1 MSNMKRILLAFIIC
15 AGIAGAAFADFR
27 EHFEQGQESLLHN
40 QYSTAIIEF
49 KKALRIN
56 FMDNSA
62 RIGLINSYLARG
74 AYYATTAQDWEA
86 AANDFRAA
94 LFYLKYYSTGTN
106 SSNTPAIIAQA
117 EENLNKCLK
126 MQNFN
131 DSPASRYSKA
141 IQLRQQGKFAEA
153 GYEFNQAALN
163 SQFQTD
169 SYTQIAD
176 LFKLMGNEEAS
187 LPYYVKALDNN
198 PNNGPLRL
206 KYARTLDRLNKED
219 EAVTQYNYALSQSNG
234 DQEILYA
241 LERIYMKKIQK
252 SPNDAELYANL
263 GAIKQK
269 QNDFETALR
278 YYAKAEQ
285 INPTNVQTRLNI
297 GTLFQQQKDYVKA
310 LQSYNSILVLYP
322 DNIDANLYKAQ
333 ALEASGEKEQA
344 YDAYKKVLALDPS
357 NSFAKTKVNSMA
369 AENLSPEETLAY
381 LKSSVTKNP
390 QMVSSLYKYAVRMHK
405 EANLDEAVKYYREV
419 IRFNSSNAEAY
430 INLAIYYGQKEEYDK
445 ASQVL
450 TIAQAKF
457 PGNTQIK
464 STLENIQKD
473 NSSMR
478 ITDAAKNYSAGNYT
492 EALKD
497 YLEIKPATKD
507 SLIGAAACYQGLKQF
522 DNAINY
528 YKQAERLAPN
538 DNNIKYYIGAMYTEK
553 GDYTNAE
560 KYLKPI
566 ANQVSQAGELLAFIS
581 QKNSMDTLE
590 KAINDYEAQKYDECL
605 VKINQILESAPDN
618 AYALYYRGMV
628 FDAKNERLKAI
639 DDYKKVI
646 QLSPDIVIANYLLAV
661 DYDALQK
668 FIDAYN
674 AYNAFL
680 SKYTNNDEYRQ
691 YAQTRL
697 EALKPYAPNKK

>member
-1 MSNMKRILLAFIIC
+1 MKRILLAIILS
-15 AGIAGAAFADFR
+15 AAIYTPVFADFR
-27 EHFEQGQESLLHN
+27 EHFEEGQESLLQN

-62 RIGLINSYLARG
+62 RIGLVNAYLARG
-74 AYYATTAQDWEA
+74 AYYATTAQDWES

-94 LFYLKYYSTGTN
+94 IFYLQYYTTGGNNPSN
-106 SSNTPAIIAQA
+106 SAAIISQA
-117 EENLNKCLK
+117 ADNLNKCLK

-131 DSPASRYSKA
+131 TSPANRYQKA
-141 IQLRQQGKFAEA
+141 LQLRQQGKFAEA
-153 GYEFNQAALN
+153 AYEFNQAAL
-163 SQFQTD
+163 SQQFQTD
-169 SYTQIAD
+169 SYIQLAD

-187 LPYYVKALDNN
+187 LPYYAKALDSE
-198 PNNGPLRL
+198 PNNGPVRL

-219 EAVTQYNYALSQSNG
+219 DAVTQYNYALAQSHG
-234 DQEILYA
+234 DPEILYA

-285 INPTNVQTRLNI
+285 INPSNVQTRLNI

-322 DNIDANLYKAQ
+322 DNIEANLYKAQ

-344 YDAYKKVLALDPS
+344 YDAYKKVLALDPA
-357 NSFAKTKVNSMA
+357 NTLAKAKVNAMVA
-369 AENLSPEETLAY
+369 QNMSPEETLAY
-381 LKSSVTKNP
+381 LKSSITKNP
-390 QMVSSLYKYAVRMHK
+390 QMVNSLYKYAIKMHK
-405 EANLDEAVKYYREV
+405 ANNIDEAIKYYREV
-419 IRFNSSNAEAY
+419 IRFDGSNAEVY
-430 INLAIYYGQKEEYDK
+430 VNLAICYGQQQEYDK
-445 ASQVL
+445 AAQVL
-450 TIAQAKF
+450 NVANAKF
-457 PGNTQIK
+457 PNNAQIK
-464 STLENIQKD
+464 STLANIQTD
-473 NSSMR
+473 NSSVK
-478 ITDAAKNYSAGNYT
+478 ITNASKSYSSGNYT

-497 YLEIKPATKD
+497 YLSVKPATKD

-522 DNAINY
+522 DNAISY
-528 YKQAERLAPN
+528 YKQAEKIAP
-538 DNNIKYYIGAMYTEK
+538 DDKEIKYYIGAMYTEK

-560 KYLKPI
+560 QYLKPI
-566 ANQVSQAGELLAFIS
+566 ANQVPQANELLTFIS
-581 QKNSMDTLE
+581 QKASIDTLE
-590 KAINDYEAQKYDECL
+590 SAISDFEAQNYDTSL
-605 VKINQILESAPDN
+605 SKIEQVLKTDSNN

-628 FDAKNERLKAI
+628 YDAKGEKAKAI
-639 DDYKKVI
+639 EDYKKVI

-674 AYNAFL
+674 AYSNFL
-680 SKYTNNDEYRQ
+680 NKYTNDDEYKQ
-691 YAQTRL
+691 YAQKRL
-697 EALKPYAPNKK
+697 EDLKPYAPDKK

>member
-1 MSNMKRILLAFIIC
+1 MKRILLVIIIC
-15 AGIAGAAFADFR
+15 AGISTQAFADFR
-27 EHFEQGQESLLHN
+27 EHYEEGQESLLQN

-62 RIGLINSYLARG
+62 RIGLINAYLARG
-74 AYYATTAQDWEA
+74 AYYATTAQDWES

-94 LFYLKYYSTGTN
+94 LFYLKYYNTSSVTG
-106 SSNTPAIIAQA
+106 NTVAIISQA
-117 EENLNKCLK
+117 GENLNKCLK

-131 DSPASRYSKA
+131 TSPSNRYQKA
-141 IQLRQQGKFAEA
+141 LQLRQQGKFAEA
-153 GYEFNQAALN
+153 AYEFNQAAL
-163 SQFQTD
+163 SQQFQTD
-169 SYTQIAD
+169 SYIQLAD

-187 LPYYVKALDNN
+187 LPYYAKALENE
-198 PNNGPLRL
+198 PNNGPVRL

-219 EAVTQYNYALSQSNG
+219 DAVAQYNYALSQSNG
-234 DQEILYA
+234 DLEILYA

-269 QNDFETALR
+269 QNDFDTALR

-285 INPTNVQTRLNI
+285 INPSNVQTRLNI

-322 DNIDANLYKAQ
+322 DNIEANLYKAQ

-344 YDAYKKVLALDPS
+344 YDSYKKVLALDPA
-357 NSFAKTKVNSMA
+357 NTYAKAKVNSMVE
-369 AENLSPEETLAY
+369 ENMTPEETLAY

-390 QMVSSLYKYAVRMHK
+390 QMVNSLYKYAIKMHK
-405 EANLDEAVKYYREV
+405 ENNLDEAIKYYREV
-419 IRFNSSNAEAY
+419 VRFNSTNAEAY
-430 INLAIYYGQKEEYDK
+430 VNLAICYGQKQEYDK
-445 ASQVL
+445 AAQVL
-450 TIAQAKF
+450 NIAQAKF
-457 PGNTQIK
+457 PNNTQIK
-464 STLENIQKD
+464 STLANIQTD
-473 NSSMR
+473 SSSER
-478 ITDAAKNYSAGNYT
+478 IADASKNYSAGNFE

-497 YLEIKPATKD
+497 YLAVKPATKD
-507 SLIGAAACYQGLKQF
+507 SLIGVAACYQGLQQF

-528 YKQAERLAPN
+528 YKQAEKLAPA
-538 DNNIKYYIGAMYTEK
+538 DKEIKYYIGAMYTEK
-553 GDYTNAE
+553 GDYISAQQ
-560 KYLKPI
+560 YLKPI
-566 ANQVSQAGELLAFIS
+566 ANQLPQANELLTFIS
-581 QKNSMDTLE
+581 QKTSMETLE
-590 KAINDYEAQKYDECL
+590 SAIADYESKNYEGSLA
-605 VKINQILESAPDN
+605 KINQILQSDTNN

-628 FDAKNERLKAI
+628 YDAQGEKSKAVE
-639 DDYKKVI
+639 DYKRVI

-674 AYNAFL
+674 AYSAFL
-680 SKYTNNDEYRQ
+680 KNYPNDDEYKQ
-691 YAQTRL
+691 YALKRL
-697 EALKPYAPNKK
+697 EDLKPYAPDKK

>member
-1 MSNMKRILLAFIIC
+1 MKRIL
-15 AGIAGAAFADFR
+15 IAIVLSIGLCTPAMADFR
-27 EHFEQGQESLLHN
+27 EHFEEGQESLLQN

-74 AYYATTAQDWEA
+74 AYYATTAQDWES

-94 LFYLKYYSTGTN
+94 LFYLKYYNTNGTN
-106 SSNTPAIIAQA
+106 PSNSTAIIAQA
-117 EENLNKCLK
+117 GDNLNKCLK

-131 DSPASRYSKA
+131 TSPSSRFQKA
-141 IQLRQQGKFAEA
+141 QQLRQQGKFAES
-153 GYEFNQAALN
+153 GYEFNQAAL
-163 SQFQTD
+163 SQQFQTE
-169 SYTQIAD
+169 SYIQLAD

-187 LPYYVKALDNN
+187 LPYYAKALEAE
-198 PNNGPLRL
+198 PNNGPVRL

-219 EAVTQYNYALSQSNG
+219 DAVTQYNYALTQSNG

-285 INPTNVQTRLNI
+285 INPSNVQTRLNI

-322 DNIDANLYKAQ
+322 DNVEANLYKAQ
-333 ALEASGEKEQA
+333 ALEASGQKEQA
-344 YDAYKKVLALDPS
+344 YDAYKKVLELDPA
-357 NSFAKTKVNSMA
+357 NTLAKTKVNSMV
-369 AENLSPEETLAY
+369 AESMSPEETLAY

-390 QMVSSLYKYAVRMHK
+390 QMVNSLYKYAIKMHK
-405 EANLDEAVKYYREV
+405 ANNLDEAIKYYREV
-419 IRFNSSNAEAY
+419 IRFDSSNAEAY
-430 INLAIYYGQKEEYDK
+430 VNLAICYGQKQDYDK
-445 ASQVL
+445 AAQVL
-450 TIAQAKF
+450 NVAQAKF
-457 PGNTQIK
+457 PNNTQIK
-464 STLENIQKD
+464 STLANIQTD
-473 NSSMR
+473 NSSAK
-478 ITDAAKNYSAGNYT
+478 IADASKSYSSGNYT

-497 YLEIKPATKD
+497 YLAVKPATKD

-522 DNAINY
+522 DNAISY
-528 YKQAERLAPN
+528 YKQAEKLAPN
-538 DNNIKYYIGAMYTEK
+538 DKEIKYYIGAMYTEK

-560 KYLKPI
+560 QYLKPI
-566 ANQVSQAGELLAFIS
+566 VNQVPQANELLTFIS
-581 QKNSMDTLE
+581 QKSSMDTLE
-590 KAINDYEAQKYDECL
+590 SAISDFEAENYDISL
-605 VKINQILESAPDN
+605 SKIEQVLKTDANN

-628 FDAKNERLKAI
+628 YDAKGEKAKAI
-639 DDYKKVI
+639 EDYKKVV

-661 DYDALQK
+661 DYDVLQK

-674 AYNAFL
+674 AYSTFL
-680 SKYTNNDEYRQ
+680 KNYTNNDEYKQ
-691 YAQTRL
+691 YAEKRL
-697 EALKPYAPNKK
+697 EDLKPYAPDKK